1 MKKYFLLKI
10 LKKLYII
17 IIMKAWQGANIKK
30 TKEELHICE
39 AKAMHNET
47 IQKVKKSFPK
57 EEIITD
63 TADFFKVLGDATRM
77 KILSALFREEMC
89 VCDIA
94 NLLAMTQS
102 AISHQLRV
110 LKQTRLVKYRKE
122 GKVVYYSLEDEHV
135 KHIVEEAISH
145 ISEKK

>member
-1 MKKYFLLKI
+1 MKT
-10 LKKLYII
+10 
-17 IIMKAWQGANIKK
+17 WQGANMKK
-30 TKEELHICE
+30 TKEELPICE
-39 AKAMHNET
+39 SKAIHNET

-102 AISHQLRV
+102 EISHQLRV

>member
-1 MKKYFLLKI
+1 MKKR
-10 LKKLYII
+10 
-17 IIMKAWQGANIKK
+17 
-30 TKEELHICE
+30 KEEIPVCDS
-39 AKAMHNET
+39 KTIHNET
-47 IQKVKKSFPK
+47 IQRVKKSFQK
-57 EEIITD
+57 EEIIID
-63 TADFFKVLGDATRM
+63 TAEFFKVLGDATRM
-77 KILSALFREEMC
+77 KILSALFQEEMC

-94 NLLAMTQS
+94 NLLNMTQS

-135 KHIVEEAISH
+135 KHIVDEAISH

>member
-1 MKKYFLLKI
+1 MKKR
-10 LKKLYII
+10 
-17 IIMKAWQGANIKK
+17 
-30 TKEELHICE
+30 KEEIPVCDLKTI
-39 AKAMHNET
+39 HNET
-47 IQKVKKSFPK
+47 IQRVKKNFQK
-57 EEIITD
+57 EEIIID
-63 TADFFKVLGDATRM
+63 TAEFFKVLGDATRM
-77 KILSALFREEMC
+77 KILSALFQEEMC

-94 NLLAMTQS
+94 NLLNMTQS

-135 KHIVEEAISH
+135 KHIVDEAISH

>member
-1 MKKYFLLKI
+1 M
-10 LKKLYII
+10 
-17 IIMKAWQGANIKK
+17 KK
-30 TKEELHICE
+30 TKEELPICE
-39 AKAMHNET
+39 SKAIHNET

-77 KILSALFREEMC
+77 KILSALFREEKC